1 MRAPSGER
9 ERERERGAV
18 KSGSEEGNCAVKDG
32 STG

>member
-1 MRAPSGER
+1 MRAPSG
-9 ERERERGAV
+9 ERERGAV